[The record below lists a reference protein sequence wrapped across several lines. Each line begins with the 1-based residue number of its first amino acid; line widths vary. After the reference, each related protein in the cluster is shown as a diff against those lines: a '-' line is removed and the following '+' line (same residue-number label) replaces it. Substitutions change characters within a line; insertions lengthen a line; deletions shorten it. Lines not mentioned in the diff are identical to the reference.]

1 MVRTRIFVQAIDL
14 LSILASI
21 ILCQTHLRGTLSNIF
36 LQADQHWRA
45 AVPHLLDALVAFLNE
60 QVVDFLESQVCGLWV
75 EEVDQRDE
83 GEVSTHED
91 EVGFPGELGMGLVCS
106 CSKLYSWFVNVDLV
120 TYAGNER
127 WAYHHNNEVLGG
139 C

>member
-1 MVRTRIFVQAIDL
+1 MVRTRIFLQTLNL
-14 LSILASI
+14 LSVLTRI
-21 ILCQTHLRGTLSNIF
+21 ILCQTHLRSTLANVLF
-36 LQADQHWRA
+36 QTDQHRRA
-45 AVPHLLDALVAFLNE
+45 AVPHLPHTLVAFLNE

-83 GEVSTHED
+83 GEVGTHED

>member
-1 MVRTRIFVQAIDL
+1 MVCTRIFLQAISL
-14 LSILASI
+14 LSILTRI
-21 ILCQTHLRGTLSNIF
+21 ILCQSHLRSTLSDIL

-45 AVPHLLDALVAFLNE
+45 TVPHLLDTLVALLDE
-60 QVVDFLESQVCGLWV
+60 QVVNFLESQIRSLWV

-83 GEVSTHED
+83 GEVGAHED
-91 EVGFPGELGMGLVCS
+91 EVRFPGELETGSVRS
-106 CSKLYSWFVNVDLV
+106 CSKMCDWLDNLV

-127 WAYHHNNEVLGG
+127 WAYHHNNEVLVR